1 MPQPDPTM
9 GDPVIIVHGYAHAVA
24 ALKAAAAAGQ
34 QVVLASAP
42 GAGGYAGAGWFRA
55 LAEAAG
61 AAVPEAR
68 FSVLLDCDA
77 EAGPVL
83 AALRAG
89 IGGIVF
95 TGRSDVAYRLAA
107 IARRRG
113 ARLVTARPED
123 ALDLGSDFFA
133 TEPRLVALCAVFL
146 ARAGSSAP
154 SGGHVV

>member
-1 MPQPDPTM
+1 MPQPDPTV
-9 GDPVIIVHGYAHAVA
+9 GDPVVIVHGHGHAVA

-34 QVVLASAP
+34 PVVLASAP

-77 EAGPVL
+77 EAGPAL

-89 IGGIVF
+89 IGGVVF
-95 TGRSDVAYRLAA
+95 TGRSDVARRLAA
-107 IARRRG
+107 IARLRG
-113 ARLVTARPED
+113 ARLVTARPAD

-133 TEPRLVALCAVFL
+133 AETRLVARCAAFL
-146 ARAGSSAP
+146 ARTGSRAL
-154 SGGHVV
+154 